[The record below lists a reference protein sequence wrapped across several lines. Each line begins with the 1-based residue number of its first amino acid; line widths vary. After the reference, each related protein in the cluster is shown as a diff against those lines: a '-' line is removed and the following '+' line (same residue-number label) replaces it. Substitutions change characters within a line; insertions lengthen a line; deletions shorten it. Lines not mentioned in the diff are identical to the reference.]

1 MGERLVSIGH
11 PDYEMIKLTN
21 ENMSDKWEGL
31 TEMVEERMALMSLAV
46 NFYSKH
52 DKVCVCTCICVCV
65 CMYAC
70 MYMHVCTCMYVCMY
84 VTCMYIIYM
93 YVCMYVLFIRTMYNG
108 FCLPIVYSLLH
119 NVQLSFIIY
128 SLFIM
133 DSQNK

>member
-52 DKVCVCTCICVCV
+52 DKVCVCLYV
-65 CMYAC
+65 CMYVHAS
-70 MYMHVCTCMYVCMY
+70 MYMYVCMY
-84 VTCMYIIYM
+84 IHLCTCMYMYVHVCM
-93 YVCMYVLFIRTMYNG
+93 YVCMYVLFIRTMYSG
-108 FCLPIVYSLLH
+108 FCLPIVYLLLH
-119 NVQLSFIIY
+119 NVQ
-128 SLFIM
+128 
-133 DSQNK
+133 

>member
-93 YVCMYVLFIRTMYNG
+93 YVCMYVCFIYQNNVQWLLFT
-108 FCLPIVYSLLH
+108 YSLL
-119 NVQLSFIIY
+119 IITQCTIEFY
-128 SLFIM
+128 NL
-133 DSQNK
+133 

>member
-52 DKVCVCTCICVCV
+52 DKVCVCTCMCVCV
-65 CMYAC
+65 YAY
-70 MYMHVCTCMYVCMY
+70 MYMHLHTCMYVHSSM
-84 VTCMYIIYM
+84 YM
-93 YVCMYVLFIRTMYNG
+93 YVCMYVCMFYLSEQCTMAS
-108 FCLPIVYSLLH
+108 VYSLVYLLIIT
-119 NVQLSFIIY
+119 QCTMTFIIY